1 MEYKT
6 QNQIINE
13 IETEKSRPLTAV
25 EIIRDNQDSENCSI
39 ILNDRLFSWG
49 YETEYTE
56 ELIENIRKV
65 ISDNDIL
72 FIKFTDSELP
82 KAWADAYTKGGI
94 SEDRFDRRVIFHP
107 YNEMN
112 ELFCVDQS
120 LLWDITDE
128 FKGTPHELT
137 EEVCKWRFEIIKW
150 YKNHL
155 I

>member
-6 QNQIINE
+6 QTEILNE